1 MTLEAYCWPPSVGR
15 GEPVELF
22 VSTDAPTFD
31 VAVVREGAGS
41 EPVWSAEG
49 IAGRSH
55 DTPEDAS
62 SNGCGWPP
70 ALEIPVGALAVGI
83 PRRHRDRRRR
93 TRRRV
98 PRRSTRPVRPGAD
111 PPRALD
117 DDLARVQRLGRS
129 VAVHRRH
136 ARLVRTPAREGL
148 PRQARAD
155 RPDDAAR
162 TRPGGDGVPPLGAPA
177 RPLGVVRRG
186 RMVHLRTDLHPLG
199 RGQRLPRRRRDL
211 AGPRGAPGDPR
222 GPAARPRRRPRR
234 VLVVGHARRVRCV
247 RRARRQRGDPVGEH
261 VVLAGEVRPRAPR
274 DDRLQV
280 PSGRR
285 PGPRARRTNGS

>member
-1 MTLEAYCWPPSVGR
+1 M
-15 GEPVELF
+15 
-22 VSTDAPTFD
+22 
-31 VAVVREGAGS
+31 
-41 EPVWSAEG
+41 
-49 IAGRSH
+49 
-55 DTPEDAS
+55 
-62 SNGCGWPP
+62 
-70 ALEIPVGALAVGI
+70 AVGV

-162 TRPGGDGVPPLGAPA
+162 TRPGGDGIPPLGAPA

-199 RGQRLPRRRRDL
+199 RDATVTASTSRSRRTSRSTRRSSR
-211 AGPRGAPGDPR
+211 ARGSSSASATTSTGRGACATRSTRSWGAAATRRSCRGNTSFWQVRFDPGTE
-222 GPAARPRRRPRR
+222 G
-234 VLVVGHARRVRCV
+234 
-247 RRARRQRGDPVGEH
+247 
-261 VVLAGEVRPRAPR
+261 
-274 DDRLQV
+274 
-280 PSGRR
+280 
-285 PGPRARRTNGS
+285 